1 MNTIN
6 HGLKLEIRM
15 NHKLEIR
22 GSPCS
27 KYKWSVKAPNR
38 FDKFNYLRYI
48 FIICIT
54 RKTIQKNVTLSL

>member
-1 MNTIN
+1 MQARKTDIKMNTIN

-38 FDKFNYLRYI
+38 FDKFN
-48 FIICIT
+48 
-54 RKTIQKNVTLSL
+54 